1 MTIGAAPSWERVA
14 TEPLEAFALFTTW
27 LLSSDRIAPDTE
39 IANRWAWTA
48 RRNAYKRAVEAAERA
63 LTIAE
68 AISRPRAAALAQQ
81 AALYSQE
88 IVASRL
94 QSMALA
100 PSSVS
105 DSVVVSLMREQRQR
119 ERDAADAAD
128 AVVAP
133 PPVPHAVLAAAFDGC
148 SKEELAALERSAEIV
163 AKYKKAAGLPTDDRI
178 IEW

>member
-39 IANRWAWTA
+39 IAHRWAWTA

-94 QSMALA
+94 QSMARA

-105 DSVVVSLMREQRQR
+105 DSVVVALLREHRQRQR
-119 ERDAADAAD
+119 DEREGDAAPR
-128 AVVAP
+128 P
-133 PPVPHAVLAAAFDGC
+133 PLSHALAAAAFDNAT
-148 SKEELAALERSAEIV
+148 EEDIQALERYEAV
-163 AKYKKAAGLPTDDRI
+163 LAKYGVT
-178 IEW
+178 